1 MTGIKTST
9 PTQSMKIALSQPE
22 KIMHFTGLTTL
33 TKTLWKPSMDHQM
46 VVVPMDTKTLLSGR
60 DQMNLTLAENQAS
73 LVTRV
78 SYHLE
83 SNKVD

>member
-33 TKTLWKPSMDHQM
+33 TKTLWKLSMDHQM

-60 DQMNLTLAENQAS
+60 DQMNLILAENQAS